1 MHMPALARSPVAL
14 GLALI
19 ASVPTAVV
27 AGDIAGRIVFTRQLT
42 RKTLAPANYAL
53 RGISQPNSTRTEPSD
68 GTHQVAVWLESESIR
83 PGKPIKATLVQR
95 DRRFEPDLLVLPV
108 GSTVSFPNADP
119 IFHNVFSL
127 SKAREF
133 DLGYYLSNKTPAV
146 TFDRSGVV
154 QVYCH
159 LHPNM
164 YAAIIVVPGAHY
176 ARPAADGTFSL
187 TGIPAGKWRLVA
199 WHRTAGLFRRT
210 VEVPAHGEVEVR
222 LELPDKEGQP
232 NP

>member
-1 MHMPALARSPVAL
+1 MYLPALAWSRAAL
-14 GLALI
+14 GLAFI
-19 ASVPTAVV
+19 ACVPVSAS
-27 AGDIAGRIVFTRQLT
+27 AGDITGRIVFTKQLT

-53 RGISQPNSTRTEPSD
+53 RGISQSVPTRAEPSD
-68 GTHQVAVWLESESIR
+68 WTHQVAVWLESEAIR
-83 PGKPIKATLVQR
+83 PGKPIKAALVQR
-95 DRRFEPDLLVLPV
+95 DRRFEPDLLILPV

-119 IFHNVFSL
+119 IFHSVFSL
-127 SKAREF
+127 SLAREF
-133 DLGYYLSNKTPAV
+133 DLGYFLSNKTPTI

-164 YAAIIVVPGAHY
+164 YAAIVIVPGAYY
-176 ARPAADGTFSL
+176 ARPAADGTFAWK
-187 TGIPAGKWRLVA
+187 GIPAGQWRLVT

-210 VEVPAHGEVEVR
+210 VQVPAHGEVDVR
-222 LELPDKEGQP
+222 LELPDKEGES

>member
-1 MHMPALARSPVAL
+1 MDMPALVCRRAAL
-14 GLALI
+14 GLACLACVAV
-19 ASVPTAVV
+19 AS

-53 RGISQPNSTRTEPSD
+53 RGISQPISTRTEPSD
-68 GTHQVAVWLESESIR
+68 GTHQVAVWLENEATR
-83 PGKPIKATLVQR
+83 PGKPIKAALVQR
-95 DRRFEPDLLVLPV
+95 DRRFEPELLILPV

-133 DLGYYLSNKTPAV
+133 DLGYYLSNKSPSV

-164 YAAIIVVPGAHY
+164 YAAIVVVPGAWY
-176 ARPAADGTFSL
+176 ARPGADGSFSL
-187 TGIPAGKWRLVA
+187 TGIPAGKWKLVA

-210 VEVPAHGEVEVR
+210 VHVPEHGEVEVR
-222 LELPDKEGQP
+222 LELPDKEGDS

>member
-1 MHMPALARSPVAL
+1 MDMPALVCRRAGL
-14 GLALI
+14 GLACLAWVVVT
-19 ASVPTAVV
+19 AS

-53 RGISQPNSTRTEPSD
+53 RGVSQPIATRAEASD
-68 GTHQVAVWLESESIR
+68 GTLQVAVWLESEAIR
-83 PGKPIKATLVQR
+83 PGKPIKAALVQR
-95 DRRFEPDLLVLPV
+95 DRRFEPELLILPV

-133 DLGYYLSNKTPAV
+133 DLGYFLSNKTPTV

-164 YAAIIVVPGAHY
+164 YAAIIVVPGAYY

-187 TGIPAGKWRLVA
+187 TGIPAGEWRLVA

-210 VEVPAHGEVEVR
+210 VRIPAHGEVEVR
-222 LELPDKEGQP
+222 LELPVKEGES

>member
-1 MHMPALARSPVAL
+1 MPALAWSRAAL
-14 GLALI
+14 GLACLTSVLVP
-19 ASVPTAVV
+19 AS

-53 RGISQPNSTRTEPSD
+53 RGISQPNSTRAEPSA
-68 GTHQVAVWLESESIR
+68 GTHQVAVWLESETIR
-83 PGKPIKATLVQR
+83 PGKPIKAALVQR
-95 DRRFEPDLLVLPV
+95 DRRFDPDLLILPV

-133 DLGYYLSNKTPAV
+133 DLGYYLANKTPTV
-146 TFDRSGVV
+146 TFDRTGVV

-164 YAAIIVVPGAHY
+164 YAAIIVVPGAYY
-176 ARPAADGTFSL
+176 ARPEADGTFSL
-187 TGIPAGKWRLVA
+187 TGIPAGEWRLVA

-210 VEVPAHGEVEVR
+210 VKVPAHGEVEVR
-222 LELPDKEGQP
+222 LDLPVKEGESTP
-232 NP
+232 